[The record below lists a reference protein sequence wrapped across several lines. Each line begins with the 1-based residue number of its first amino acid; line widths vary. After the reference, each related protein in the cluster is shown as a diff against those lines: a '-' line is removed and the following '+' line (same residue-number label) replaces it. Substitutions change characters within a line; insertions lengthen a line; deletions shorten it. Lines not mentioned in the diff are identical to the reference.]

1 MPRKNIPMYLSSK
14 NTQTTAFHRFHAIRQ
29 NPKFKN
35 FQMNTGC
42 CGNRNPLIGWRKE
55 GCCKEAA
62 GWQEV
67 LMNVNG
73 LDCCKPK
80 LRMVQNRGRS
90 SKKQTDANG
99 GRPYNVSGK
108 IDKSYNHNY
117 RQYLKKRC
125 MIASYDRASGRQ
137 LSRSTSDD
145 FSTNVFDGA
154 CCTTNCDCDGSC
166 APGERANVTTYK
178 RNNWNFRKQGAV
190 DNNLYMTRKVQQ
202 ALNVNEWFEDQ
213 PCPCVCDPCTQIII
227 GREAGGDHMTSVQ
240 PGDVIAGHLGDE
252 LNYVYGI
259 LISKQQH
266 NNDDHTWT
274 LEIHLDDCE
283 QPFLEEMRLDH
294 PHQGDHTHILH
305 VTDAGEIVGGDDT
318 ACESVEIPVRRRPPP
333 QYVEDNPKNYNHGT
347 HTFAN
352 NH

>member
-1 MPRKNIPMYLSSK
+1 
-14 NTQTTAFHRFHAIRQ
+14 
-29 NPKFKN
+29 
-35 FQMNTGC
+35 MNTGC

-67 LMNVNG
+67 FQNVNG
-73 LDCCKPK
+73 PGCCKPK

-90 SKKQTDANG
+90 SKEQTKAL

-137 LSRSTSDD
+137 LSRSTSGD

-154 CCTTNCDCDGSC
+154 CCTTNC
-166 APGERANVTTYK
+166 APGVRANVTTYK

-190 DNNLYMTRKVQQ
+190 DNNLYIMKKVQK
-202 ALNVNEWFEDQ
+202 ALNVNEWHEEL
-213 PCPCVCDPCTQIII
+213 PCKCVCDSCIQIIT
-227 GREAGGDHMTSVQ
+227 GREGGGDHMPSMQ
-240 PGDVIAGHLGDE
+240 PGAVIIGHLGSG
-252 LNYVYGI
+252 LNYVSGI
-259 LISKQQH
+259 LVSKPKE
-266 NNDDHTWT
+266 NGDTWT

-283 QPFLEEMRLDH
+283 QPFLEGMRLDH
-294 PHQGDHTHILH
+294 PHLGEHTHILH
-305 VTDAGEIVGGDDT
+305 ITDAGEIVGGDDT